1 MMLGRYVL
9 FALVAVFLKAFQFL
23 LGWLLIAPFVQ
34 ADGNLPS
41 LFWLRL
47 LFQPDDTPA
56 IGDEMFGSREMAHTA
71 TWRWKWAAR
80 WWRATQW
87 GMRNPAY
94 GWDSN
99 VCGMRVFAP
108 YSFTISGNKNIDIGY
123 DGNGTCIAVL
133 GSVFRTCI
141 DDGREYF
148 EWKFA
153 FSWPGN
159 RYACMCSFGWN
170 LGSVFKFGQVR
181 NLRIDIRP
189 RISLT

>member
-1 MMLGRYVL
+1 MMLIRYL
-9 FALVAVFLKAFQFL
+9 LLALIAVILKAVQFF
-23 LGWLLIAPFVQ
+23 LGWFLIAPFVK
-34 ADGNLPS
+34 ADGNLPR

-47 LFQPDDTPA
+47 LFQPDDSPA
-56 IGDEMFGSREMAHTA
+56 IGDAKFGSREMWYTA
-71 TWRWKWAAR
+71 TWSWKWAAR

-108 YSFTISGNKNIDIGY
+108 HTFAISGNPDIDIGY
-123 DGNGTCIAVL
+123 DENGNCIAVL
-133 GSVFRTCI
+133 GHYFRTCI
-141 DDGREYF
+141 DDGRQYF

-153 FSWPGN
+153 FAWPGN

-170 LGSVFKFGQVR
+170 LGGVFKFDQVR

-189 RISLT
+189 RVSLI